1 MKLKYLASLLFLT
14 TTIMSCAQQPN
25 QKSSTDQKM
34 TMDLTVDAVK
44 FSKAIS
50 APDAQILDVR
60 TAGEFQSGH
69 IANAL
74 QANWL
79 DSKEFKNRTQHLDKS
94 KTIYIYC
101 QSGGR
106 SASAQNALI
115 QAGFT
120 VVNLEG
126 GMSNWRMQAM
136 PVEGAGDKVQ
146 MRIVDFEKL
155 IQSNEYVL
163 VEIGALWCPPCRKM
177 QPIVDALKQSPPK
190 PFYFLAVDGGQDM
203 DVMKSVKADD
213 LPTFILYK
221 NGIEVWRKVGV
232 TPKDDFVKAFNF
244 I

>member
-1 MKLKYLASLLFLT
+1 
-14 TTIMSCAQQPN
+14 MSCAQNNTSNASDELTISTKAFSAGVTQPG
-25 QKSSTDQKM
+25 
-34 TMDLTVDAVK
+34 
-44 FSKAIS
+44 
-50 APDAQILDVR
+50 AQILDVR
-60 TAGEFQSGH
+60 TAGEYQSGH

-79 DSKEFKNRTQHLDKS
+79 DPREFKNRTQYLDKT

-106 SASAQNALI
+106 SASAQTALI
-115 QAGFT
+115 QAGFK

-126 GMSNWRMQAM
+126 GMSNWRMQEL
-136 PVEGAGDKVQ
+136 PVEGLGNTVQ
-146 MRIVDFEKL
+146 MRVVDFKKL

-177 QPIVDALKQSPPK
+177 QPVVDGLKQSPPK

-221 NGIEVWRKVGV
+221 NGVEVWRKVGV
-232 TPKDDFVKAFNF
+232 APKEDFIKAFGL
-244 I
+244 

>member
-1 MKLKYLASLLFLT
+1 
-14 TTIMSCAQQPN
+14 MSCAQKPN
-25 QKSSTDQKM
+25 QQNGIDQKLAK
-34 TMDLTVDAVK
+34 DLTVDAAK
-44 FSKAIS
+44 FSLAIA

-60 TAGEFQSGH
+60 TAGEYQSGH

-79 DSKEFKNRTQHLDKS
+79 DPREFKNRTQYLDKT

-106 SASAQNALI
+106 SASAQTALI
-115 QAGFT
+115 QAGFK

-126 GMSNWRMQAM
+126 GISNWRMQEL
-136 PVEGAGDKVQ
+136 PVEGLGNTVQ
-146 MRIVDFEKL
+146 MRVVDFEKL

-177 QPIVDALKQSPPK
+177 QPVVDGLKQSPPK

-203 DVMKSVKADD
+203 EVMKSVKADD

-221 NGIEVWRKVGV
+221 NGVEVWRKVGV
-232 TPKDDFVKAFNF
+232 APKEDFVKAFGL
-244 I
+244 

>member
-1 MKLKYLASLLFLT
+1 
-14 TTIMSCAQQPN
+14 MSCAQKP
-25 QKSSTDQKM
+25 S
-34 TMDLTVDAVK
+34 MDLTVDAAK
-44 FSKAIS
+44 FSKAIA

-60 TAGEFQSGH
+60 TASEYQSGH

-79 DSKEFKNRTQHLDKS
+79 DPREFNNRTQYLDKS

-106 SASAQNALI
+106 SASAQTALI
-115 QAGFT
+115 LAGFN

-126 GMSNWRMQAM
+126 GISNWRMQEM
-136 PVEGAGDKVQ
+136 PIEGAGNKVQ
-146 MRIVDFEKL
+146 MRVVDFEKL

-177 QPIVDALKQSPPK
+177 QPVVDGLKQSPPK

-203 DVMKSVKADD
+203 EVMKSVKADD

-221 NGIEVWRKVGV
+221 SGIEVWRKVGV
-232 TPKDDFVKAFNF
+232 TPKEDFEKAFVL
-244 I
+244 

>member
-1 MKLKYLASLLFLT
+1 MKLKCLISLLFLT

-25 QKSSTDQKM
+25 QQNGTDQKLA
-34 TMDLTVDAVK
+34 MDLTVDAAK
-44 FSKAIS
+44 FSKAIT

-79 DSKEFKNRTQHLDKS
+79 DPKEFKNRTQHLDKS
-94 KTIYIYC
+94 KTVYIYC

-106 SASAQNALI
+106 SASAQAALME
-115 QAGFT
+115 AGFK

-126 GMSNWRMQAM
+126 GMSNWRMQEM
-136 PVEGAGDKVQ
+136 PVEGGGTKLQ
-146 MRIVDFEKL
+146 MRVADFNKVV
-155 IQSNEYVL
+155 QTNQYVL
-163 VEIGALWCPPCRKM
+163 AEIGALWCPPCRKM
-177 QPIVDALKQSPPK
+177 QPIMDALKQTPPK

-221 NGIEVWRKVGV
+221 NGVEVWRKVGV
-232 TPKDDFVKAFNF
+232 TPKEDFEKAFGL
-244 I
+244 

>member
-1 MKLKYLASLLFLT
+1 
-14 TTIMSCAQQPN
+14 MSCAQKP
-25 QKSSTDQKM
+25 S
-34 TMDLTVDAVK
+34 MDLTVDAAK
-44 FSKAIS
+44 FSKAIA

-60 TAGEFQSGH
+60 TAGEYQSGH
-69 IANAL
+69 IVNAL

-79 DSKEFKNRTQHLDKS
+79 DPREFNNRTQYLDKS

-106 SASAQNALI
+106 SASAQTALI
-115 QAGFT
+115 QAGFN

-126 GMSNWRMQAM
+126 GISNWRMQEM
-136 PVEGAGDKVQ
+136 PVEGAGNKVQ
-146 MRIVDFEKL
+146 MRVVDFEKL

-177 QPIVDALKQSPPK
+177 QPVVDGLKQSPPK

-203 DVMKSVKADD
+203 EVMQSVKADD

-221 NGIEVWRKVGV
+221 SGIEVWRKVGV
-232 TPKDDFVKAFNF
+232 TPKEDFEKAFGL
-244 I
+244 

>member
-1 MKLKYLASLLFLT
+1 
-14 TTIMSCAQQPN
+14 MSCAQKP
-25 QKSSTDQKM
+25 S
-34 TMDLTVDAVK
+34 MDLTVDAAK
-44 FSKAIS
+44 FSKAIA

-60 TAGEFQSGH
+60 TAGEYQSGH
-69 IANAL
+69 IVNAL

-79 DSKEFKNRTQHLDKS
+79 DPREFNNRTQYLDKS

-106 SASAQNALI
+106 SASAQTALI
-115 QAGFT
+115 QAGFN

-126 GMSNWRMQAM
+126 GISNWRMQEM
-136 PVEGAGDKVQ
+136 PVEGAGNKVQ
-146 MRIVDFEKL
+146 MRVVDFEKL

-177 QPIVDALKQSPPK
+177 QPVVDGLKQSPPK

-203 DVMKSVKADD
+203 EVMKSVKADD

-221 NGIEVWRKVGV
+221 SGIEVWRKVGV
-232 TPKDDFVKAFNF
+232 TPKEDFEKAFGL
-244 I
+244 

>member
-1 MKLKYLASLLFLT
+1 
-14 TTIMSCAQQPN
+14 MSCAQKP
-25 QKSSTDQKM
+25 S
-34 TMDLTVDAVK
+34 MDLTVDAAK
-44 FSKAIS
+44 FSKAIA

-60 TAGEFQSGH
+60 TASEYQSGH

-79 DSKEFKNRTQHLDKS
+79 DPREFNNRTQYLDKS

-106 SASAQNALI
+106 SASAQTALI
-115 QAGFT
+115 QAGFN

-126 GMSNWRMQAM
+126 GISNWRMQEM
-136 PVEGAGDKVQ
+136 PIEGAGNKVQ
-146 MRIVDFEKL
+146 MRVVDFEKL
-155 IQSNEYVL
+155 LQSNEYVL

-177 QPIVDALKQSPPK
+177 QPVVDGLKQSPPK

-203 DVMKSVKADD
+203 EVMKSVKADD

-221 NGIEVWRKVGV
+221 SGIEVWRKVGV
-232 TPKDDFVKAFNF
+232 TPKEDFEKAFVL
-244 I
+244 